1 MNESAV
7 MPIATIRPAMPGNV
21 RVKPTPW
28 PSRSTRAYVRAVA
41 TSNDPIATRP
51 SPR

>member
-7 MPIATIRPAMPGNV
+7 MPTATIRPAMPG
-21 RVKPTPW
+21 RVSVKFAV
-28 PSRSTRAYVRAVA
+28 SLSSSTMAYVAAAA
-41 TSNDPIATRP
+41 TSSEAMTTSP